1 MATWDLL
8 QNLDEFDFRSVT
20 SDGTKIYFVQF
31 GGGVEYHV
39 FKYDTDL
46 DTVTQISNAASF
58 SGTSPKIAANFPGG
72 IVGSAI
78 QFFGGSLYVAVFT
91 TDVGSN
97 LRIYRYSG
105 AGTAWTNVL
114 TAVNPGGRFAL
125 FTTSNHIIVAPATDT
140 SVVFDWAKYSAN
152 GTSWSDAT
160 ISNTPAYINTNF
172 PTLNVYSTTYGQT
185 ISPVFIDDSSH
196 AVGFPDP
203 DGPIFR
209 WFEWNGSGSFTITHS
224 TDGSSGSFVPAD
236 TWLRDTNYIR
246 DILHWAT
253 DGGVIWKY
261 AENLGDAWLTPTNH
275 LQNATEI
282 FPIVSI
288 GFLEQTGD
296 CNGDFVQL
304 ASGVW
309 GVPEVVSG
317 GTGGIT
323 HAVKMNDGDG
333 FLFAALGVQSAI
345 YGRSIPFED
354 DVIGAAKLYYG
365 VNNIVNN
372 VPIQVT

>member
-58 SGTSPKIAANFPGG
+58 SGTTPKLVSNISGG
-72 IVGSAI
+72 LIGSSI
-78 QFFGGSLYVAVFT
+78 QVFNGNLYALVFT
-91 TDVGSN
+91 LDATDLHV
-97 LRIYRYSG
+97 YRYNGS
-105 AGTAWTNVL
+105 GTAWTNVL
-114 TAVNPGGRFAL
+114 TTTSSGGRFAL
-125 FTTSNHIIVAPATDT
+125 YCTDAHLIVAGATGT

-152 GTSWSDAT
+152 GTGWSNAT
-160 ISNTPAYINTNF
+160 VSNTPAYINTNF
-172 PTLNVYSTTYGQT
+172 PSLNRYSTTYGQT

-209 WFEWNGSGSFTITHS
+209 WFEWNGSGSFIITHS
-224 TDGSSGSFVPAD
+224 TEFTGGVWVPTD
-236 TWLRDTNYIR
+236 TWLRDTDYIR

-261 AENLGDAWLTPTNH
+261 ATNLGDTWLTPTNH
-275 LQNATEI
+275 LQNSTEI

-296 CNGDFVQL
+296 CDGDFVQL

-309 GVPEVVSG
+309 GVPEAASG